1 MIELWVLICMVHLTV
16 CSYHVTYAFLRN
28 SLIKTGVI
36 LKIKWLQQD
45 LNPQPLSL
53 KMNTQPFSHT
63 DKWLSYV
70 VFTYMYDVF
79 DCVYLLCHMS
89 NCEWI
94 YIFVWKSGNSLLK
107 TDTVRKVK
115 WLEQDLNPQSVSY
128 FINEH

>member
-45 LNPQPLSL
+45 WTHSHLVWKWILNHLATL
-53 KMNTQPFSHT
+53 T
-63 DKWLSYV
+63 KWLSYV